1 MHIKRQPHTNALKV
15 KGILKQCIY
24 HPSQSQAACRPDGP
38 RPTFMLLP
46 SLPSSVLLAIV
57 GCCCAPV
64 SQGRGGVVPAADP
77 GLRMFISM
85 IRERSL
91 PEVRWACFCVFSI
104 MHHSSGLIGEPR
116 DAGGGLCDP
125 ATHTKNQGDGGPVL
139 KEEKAAGVVSLSYA
153 WEGLVKKKKKKKGDG
168 VGNHHKGRRR

>member
-104 MHHSSGLIGEPR
+104 MLHSSGLIGESR
-116 DAGGGLCDP
+116 DAGGGPLRP
-125 ATHTKNQGDGGPVL
+125 SHTH
-139 KEEKAAGVVSLSYA
+139 
-153 WEGLVKKKKKKKGDG
+153 KKP
-168 VGNHHKGRRR
+168 RRRRSRFKRGEGRWGSFAQLRMGRFS